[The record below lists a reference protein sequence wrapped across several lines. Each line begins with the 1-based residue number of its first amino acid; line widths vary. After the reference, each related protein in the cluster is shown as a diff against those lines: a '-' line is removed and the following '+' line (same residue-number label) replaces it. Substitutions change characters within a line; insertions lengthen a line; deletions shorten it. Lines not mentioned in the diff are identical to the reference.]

1 MTEAIRPALRSGAV
15 SRRSDWALLLFWPLY
30 GLAFFALERL
40 VPGRQYHIMFHPMD
54 NLIPFCELFVIP
66 YVLWYFFIAA
76 SVIYPL
82 FRDRGAFRRVM
93 YYYMIVF
100 SVSVAVFA
108 LYPTAQNLRP
118 AAFPRDNVLSRIMGL
133 LYTLDTNTNVCPSL
147 HVSGA
152 IGAALGLRDTKFFS
166 TPPWKWVLG
175 ITAGLICL
183 STVFLKQHSV
193 WDLFWGLVL
202 SGFARLLVYG
212 KVKKPLAPGG
222 WMC

>member
-1 MTEAIRPALRSGAV
+1 MTEVLRPTFRAPAPT
-15 SRRSDWALLLFWPLY
+15 RRSDWALLLFWPMY

-40 VPGRQYHIMFHPMD
+40 IPVQQYHVMFHPLD

-66 YVLWYFFIAA
+66 YVFWYFFMAA

-82 FRDRGAFRRVM
+82 FRDRRAFRRVM

-108 LYPTAQNLRP
+108 LYPTVQHLRP
-118 AAFPRDNVLSRIMGL
+118 ASFPRDNALTRIMGL

-152 IGAALGLRDTKFFS
+152 IGAALGLCDTKYFS
-166 TPPWKWVLG
+166 TGRWKWVWG

-183 STVFLKQHSV
+183 ATAFLKQHSV

-202 SGFARLLVYG
+202 SRFAWFLVYG
-212 KVKKPLAPGG
+212 KVKKPLAP
-222 WMC
+222 WLRMC